1 MDKMNIN
8 CNILRKM
15 ILEIL
20 KTQLLEFPIEVF
32 VERTSEN
39 LIAQMER
46 KKFRGVVFGAS
57 GGVDSLV
64 SAALCLKA
72 REKSDSWHIVGLQMN
87 DTRIKG
93 EFYNNEMY
101 RDLGIDL
108 IVSDITAEAISH
120 EKGRRMPPRWLTVCL
135 MKFVLRWTSIKTR
148 RRLIMAVKAGTVP
161 GWVLI
166 HFNLLTLSHRL
177 RIAKLKEYAARHGLM
192 VIICANRTEG
202 MLGYFVEK
210 GIDDP
215 DMGDYA
221 PISGLYKCQ
230 VIHTARF
237 LGLPEKVIRQ
247 RPSPGFG
254 GIYDEEIIGPYK
266 LVDLVM
272 VGLELGCS
280 DAEIREAIEPF
291 ADKWRKKTFL
301 KIKPSY
307 DIQYV
312 RFLRKLVA
320 LDAR

>member
-1 MDKMNIN
+1 MALEV
-8 CNILRKM
+8 LRKH
-15 ILEIL
+15 
-20 KTQLLEFPIEVF
+20 LLDFPVELF
-32 VERTSEN
+32 VESTSEN

-72 REKSDSWHIVGLQMN
+72 SEKRNSWRVVGLQMN

-93 EFYNNEMY
+93 ESYNNEMY

-108 IVSDITAEAISH
+108 IVSDITAEAISQ
-120 EKGRRMPPRWLTVCL
+120 EKGGGMPPRWLTVCL
-135 MKFVLRWTSIKTR
+135 MKFFLRWTPTMAR
-148 RRLIMAVKAGTVP
+148 RRLILALKAGTAP
-161 GWVLI
+161 DWALI
-166 HFNLLTLSHRL
+166 HFQLLTLLHRL
-177 RIAKLKEYAARHGLM
+177 RIERLREYATRNGLM
-192 VIICANRTEG
+192 IVICANRTEG
-202 MLGYFVEK
+202 TLGYFVEK

-215 DMGDYA
+215 EMGDYA

-230 VIHTARF
+230 VIHTAHF

-254 GIYDEEIIGPYK
+254 GIYDEEIIGPYN
-266 LVDLVM
+266 LVDLVL
-272 VGLELGCS
+272 VGLELGYP
-280 DAEIREAIEPF
+280 DTEIREAIKAF

-312 RFLRKLVA
+312 RFLRKLVE
-320 LDAR
+320 LNAREK

>member
-1 MDKMNIN
+1 MNPEV
-8 CNILRKM
+8 
-15 ILEIL
+15 LE
-20 KTQLLEFPIEVF
+20 KHLLEFPVEVF
-32 VERTSEN
+32 VENTSEN

-72 REKSDSWHIVGLQMN
+72 REKSDSWHVVGLQMN
-87 DTRIKG
+87 DTRVKR
-93 EFYNNEMY
+93 ESYNKEVY
-101 RDLGIDL
+101 RALGVDL
-108 IVSDITAEAISH
+108 ILRDITEEAIFH
-120 EKGRRMPPRWLTVCL
+120 EKQSGMPPRWLTICL

-166 HFNLLTLSHRL
+166 HFNLLTLLHRL
-177 RIAKLKEYAARHGLM
+177 RISKLKEYAARHGLI

-215 DMGDYA
+215 EMGDYA

-254 GIYDEEIIGPYK
+254 GIYDEEIIGPYE
-266 LVDLVM
+266 LVDLVL
-272 VGLELGCS
+272 VGLQLGYS
-280 DAEIREAIEPF
+280 DIEITQAIC
-291 ADKWRKKTFL
+291 
-301 KIKPSY
+301 SY
-307 DIQYV
+307 DQKRNKKAPLRRKVPFGIQYV
-312 RFLRKLVA
+312 DFIRKLVE
-320 LDAR
+320 LNARRK